1 MKSTIDV
8 RTTPAVFLPG
18 TSRLIRFLI
27 LISVLF
33 GIPGG
38 YTVVNAVADELATA
52 MSLEE
57 MQRNV
62 AAASAVSPPWD
73 GPTQGPKASTGRTIA
88 IINEDL
94 RNGGILG
101 VAQGIREAVQVLGWK
116 VRMFDAG
123 GTPAGRKKAAA
134 QALDADPDGVI
145 LNGADA
151 SIMAP
156 FLSPLVQ
163 QHIPIVGW
171 HVGPKAGVM
180 EQGGIAMNVST
191 DPIDVARVTAMA
203 AIVGAKGKAGVVIF
217 TDSNFAIALAK
228 SKAMAEVIKS
238 CQKCTLLEVRDL
250 AISDSARLMPA
261 VSRNLLQRYGKR
273 WTHALAINDIYFD
286 HAVPEFILA
295 GPEAQHVE
303 FLSAGDGSS
312 AAYVRILAGSFQ
324 VGTVAEPLNLQ
335 GWQLVDELN
344 RLMEGQ
350 PPSGYVAPVH
360 LITPENAEYDGG
372 ADYHYDPANG
382 YRDVYRRI
390 WGR

>member
-1 MKSTIDV
+1 MKSTRDIK
-8 RTTPAVFLPG
+8 TTPPVFLSG
-18 TSRLIRFLI
+18 TSRLTRLLS

-33 GIPGG
+33 IVLLGH
-38 YTVVNAVADELATA
+38 TAVNAVAEELATV
-52 MSLEE
+52 MGLEE
-57 MQRNV
+57 MRRNV

-73 GPTQGPKASTGRTIA
+73 GPTQGPKAGTGRTIA

-101 VAQGIREAVQVLGWK
+101 VAQGVREAVQLLGWQ
-116 VRMFDAG
+116 VQMFDAG
-123 GTPAGRKKAAA
+123 GTSAGRKKAAA
-134 QALDADPDGVI
+134 QALDGDPDGVI

-163 QHIPIVGW
+163 RKIPIVGW

-180 EQGGIAMNVST
+180 GEEGIAMNVST
-191 DPIDVARVTAMA
+191 DPIEVARVTAMA
-203 AIVGAKGKAGVVIF
+203 AIVAAKGEAGVVIF
-217 TDSNFAIALAK
+217 TDSNFEIALAK
-228 SKAMAEVIKS
+228 SQVMADVIKG

-261 VSRNLLQRYGKR
+261 VSRELLERYGKR

-286 HAVPEFILA
+286 YAVPEFILA
-295 GPEAQHVE
+295 GPDAQHVE

-372 ADYHYDPANG
+372 SDYRYDPANG